1 MATTALLYEEEF
13 LLLLE
18 AARIISTT
26 LETKKLISQVTQL
39 AKRIVDAEAVSLFL
53 LDEKEQEL
61 VFDVVIG
68 GAGEKLKTIRLK
80 VGEGI
85 AGTVAKTKQPL
96 IIKDPQN
103 DPRWFSI
110 GDKITGFKTK
120 SILCVPIMYK
130 EKILGVLEAINPT
143 HKESFDERDLQ
154 LFEIFS
160 SQVGVA
166 LENTF
171 LFNNLITERE
181 KIYSLFDG
189 MKDGALMLDEDE
201 RIVMHNQ
208 AALNFFPVKEL
219 KNKNFFSLLTDFS
232 NLTIPNLKSFSE
244 IKETNFQIEF
254 ARTYPKTFYISL
266 KGTKIFEPETNK
278 LIGYSI
284 ILHDI
289 TEEKKEE
296 TLKRTFLSL
305 ISHKLRTPLT
315 SILGYASLLYK
326 TQLESTQAEFVKKI
340 ITQGQYLSSL
350 VDKLITFTLIEA
362 ETLTLNKAE
371 TDIYA
376 LLQESIET
384 LSEMISS
391 NKAVL
396 EIDKEGFKSVPK
408 LYIDPIKMREV
419 FRNIIENAIK
429 FCKNENIIIK
439 IYPQIQ
445 HDHIGIVFEDNGIG
459 IPPEEQE
466 KIFQKFYQIE
476 EHFTGQVEGIGLGL
490 ALVKRVVEEHNGR
503 VSIESTL
510 GEGSKFII
518 SLPI

>member
-1 MATTALLYEEEF
+1 MSALLYEEEF

-18 AARIISTT
+18 AARTISTT
-26 LETKKLISQVTQL
+26 LEIKKLISQVTEL
-39 AKRIVDAEAVSLFL
+39 AKRIVSAEAVSLLL
-53 LDEKEQEL
+53 LDEKTQEL
-61 VFDVVIG
+61 VFDIVVG
-68 GAGEKLKTIRLK
+68 GADEKKLKTIRLK

-96 IIKDPQN
+96 IIKDVQS
-103 DPRWFSI
+103 DPRWSPT
-110 GDKITGFKTK
+110 GDKITGYRTK
-120 SILCVPIMYK
+120 SILCVPIIYK
-130 EKILGVLEAINPT
+130 EKTLGVLEAINPIS
-143 HKESFDERDLQ
+143 KENFDERDLH

-166 LENTF
+166 LENAF
-171 LFNNLITERE
+171 LFNDLITERE

-201 RIVMHNQ
+201 NIVMYNQ
-208 AALNFFPVKEL
+208 AALNFFSTKEL
-219 KNKNFFSLLTDFS
+219 QNKNFFSLLTDFT
-232 NLTIPNLKSFSE
+232 NLTMPNLKSLSE
-244 IKETNFQIEF
+244 IKETNFQLEF
-254 ARTYPKTFYISL
+254 VRKHTKTFYVDL
-266 KGTKIFEPETNK
+266 HGTKIFEPETNK
-278 LIGYSI
+278 LLGYSI
-284 ILHDI
+284 ILHDT

-305 ISHKLRTPLT
+305 VSHKLRTPLT
-315 SILGYASLLYK
+315 SILGYASLLSK
-326 TQLESTQAEFVKKI
+326 TQLESTQSEFVKKI
-340 ITQGQYLSSL
+340 IMQGQYLSSL
-350 VDKLITFTLIEA
+350 VDKLITFTLIES
-362 ETLTLNKAE
+362 ETLTLNRTE
-371 TDIYA
+371 TDLYM
-376 LLQESIET
+376 LLQESIDM

-391 NKAVL
+391 RKATL
-396 EIDKEGFKSVPK
+396 EIDKENFKSLPK

-429 FCKNENIIIK
+429 FCKNENAIIK
-439 IYPQIQ
+439 IYPQLQKNFIEV
-445 HDHIGIVFEDNGIG
+445 VFEDNGVG

-503 VSIESTL
+503 VRVESIL
-510 GEGSKFII
+510 GKGSKFIV